1 VKLAAMIGDSGVGGQ
16 IVMSETTLYGNEGAL
31 TKLAVLQLLGKF
43 LFEVPPNDPVLV
55 AVFNVLPLALA
66 RMPARDFS
74 KPLRRC
80 LMVEKGEGLQLVP
93 PPLPMDDHGLTVVMI
108 SMEELVAMD
117 QHLIEE
123 HTVNNITMLHV
134 ASFVQQFHGY
144 KLLQTDSR
152 QLVYMFQK
160 PMQAVHFGMILQV
173 GAKASTAPVVP
184 CWIFVGRGPLL

>member
-1 VKLAAMIGDSGVGGQ
+1 LYAALVAGPAVKLAAMIGDSGVGGQ
-16 IVMSETTLYGNEGAL
+16 IVMSETTLYSNEGAVN
-31 TKLAVLQLLGKF
+31 KLAGLQLLGKF

-173 GAKASTAPVVP
+173 GA
-184 CWIFVGRGPLL
+184 